1 MTPSTLVTELT
12 VEELIIIIQQAVKNA
27 MSAPKTEPIPDEQ
40 PRDQWG
46 ILDIPP
52 LSIDPRHP
60 ALHILSREEMY
71 DDDGR

>member
-1 MTPSTLVTELT
+1 MTLSTPITELT
-12 VEELIIIIQQAVKNA
+12 VEELMMLIQEAVKNA
-27 MSAPKTEPIPDEQ
+27 INAQKSPSVDDK
-40 PRDQWG
+40 PRDQSG

-71 DDDGR
+71 ENDDR